1 MKLLVSRSFLL
12 RKLGFFFLTVWF
24 SATLIFIIPRL
35 APGDPISAMIARMSQ
50 QSGYVENADKIIE
63 GWKERFGLNDPLLI
77 QYARYLGNLIR
88 FDLGY
93 SMASFPATVTEMIAR
108 SLPWTFGLSLVSI
121 MLTFIVGNFLG
132 ATLAWQKTPHWLK
145 MCIPPT
151 MIFTSIPGML
161 AGLALLYVFSFRMHH
176 WLGLSAPLFPLRGAY
191 GRGLETGWN
200 WEFIISVIHHG
211 VLPVASIVLV
221 RFGYWALGMRGM
233 MITVEGEDYMHLAQA
248 KGLNPFYTL
257 YRYMVRNAILPQV
270 TALAIS
276 LGTMVGGQILVEY
289 IFSYPGMG
297 TLIFT
302 AIRNQDFNVIQGTS
316 FILIVTTATAVLV
329 IDLIYPFIDPR
340 ISYADSS
347 IEKGH

>member
-1 MKLLVSRSFLL
+1 MNLSVSRSFLF
-12 RKLGFFFLTVWF
+12 RKLGLLLLTVWI

-63 GWKERFGLNDPLLI
+63 GWKERFGLNDPILI
-77 QYARYLGNLIR
+77 QYARYLGNLVW

-132 ATLAWQKTPHWLK
+132 AVLAWHKTPRWIK
-145 MCIPPT
+145 ICIPPT

-161 AGLALLYVFSFRMHH
+161 AGLALLYIFSFRMHH
-176 WLGLSAPLFPLRGAY
+176 WLGLSTPLFPLRGAY
-191 GRGLETGWN
+191 GRGLEAGWN
-200 WEFIISVIHHG
+200 WEFMLSVIHHG
-211 VLPVASIVLV
+211 ILPVASIVLV

-233 MITVEGEDYMHLAQA
+233 MITVEGEDYMSLAQA
-248 KGLNPFYTL
+248 KGLPPFYIL
-257 YRYMVRNAILPQV
+257 YRYMIRNAILPQITGLV
-270 TALAIS
+270 LS
-276 LGTMVGGQILVEY
+276 FGTMVGGQVLVEI

-297 TLIFT
+297 TLIYT
-302 AIRNQDFNVIQGTS
+302 AIRNQDFPVIQGAT
-316 FILIVTTATAVLV
+316 FVIIVGTALAVFL
-329 IDLIYPFIDPR
+329 IDLIYPLIDPR
-340 ISYADSS
+340 ISYQ
-347 IEKGH
+347 K